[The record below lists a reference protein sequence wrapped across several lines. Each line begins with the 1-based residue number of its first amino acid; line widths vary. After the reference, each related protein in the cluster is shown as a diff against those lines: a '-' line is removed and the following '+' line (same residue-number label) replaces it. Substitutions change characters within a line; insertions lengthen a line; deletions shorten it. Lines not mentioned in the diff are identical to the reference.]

1 MSGSPVRT
9 KSRRSE
15 HARWLVVIGGLK
27 LLKGAFF
34 VALGFGL
41 LKMLHHDIYMAAL
54 RVVEALRFDPDRLA
68 IAKLLEKTSLVTDRR
83 LKELSALTF
92 SDAALDFIEGGGL
105 VLRKRWAEYVTLVVT
120 AAFLPLEAIHLIHHL
135 NRWTLVVTLLNVAVV
150 AYLAWLL
157 PAQRKD
163 HPKAAD
169 RPHPSAR

>member
-1 MSGSPVRT
+1 MSGSPVKT

-15 HARWLVVIGGLK
+15 HVRWLVTIGALK
-27 LLKGAFF
+27 LLKGTFF

-41 LKMLHHDIYMAAL
+41 LKMLHHDIYMATL

-92 SDAALDFIEGGGL
+92 ADATLDFIEGAGL

-120 AAFLPLEAIHLIHHL
+120 AAFLPLEAIHLVHHF
-135 NRWTLVVTLLNVAVV
+135 NRWTLLVTLLNVAVV
-150 AYLAWLL
+150 AYLAWLV
-157 PAQRKD
+157 PAQRRNQS
-163 HPKAAD
+163 KAPD
-169 RPHPSAR
+169 RPNSSAR